1 MQQAMGLISPLQ
13 RQCKHCRWLTKDILQ
28 VDGQIG
34 VVDERGDRTKGLGQA
49 ERQQLG
55 IDGLVGKGV
64 QQSIEALTLLCKPTL
79 RLLWLSCGQ
88 RSA

>member
-1 MQQAMGLISPLQ
+1 M
-13 RQCKHCRWLTKDILQ
+13 
-28 VDGQIG
+28 
-34 VVDERGDRTKGLGQA
+34 DERGNRAKGLGQA

-64 QQSIEALTLLCKPTL
+64 QERVEALTLLGKPTL

-88 RSA
+88 RSI